1 MRDSSPPEPVITSV
15 DNDSSDG
22 SNHVEKK
29 WNPKVLIQRAEQS
42 HSRLPFIRKIPFR
55 ALAIIF
61 FIAFLNVLVWIA
73 AAIVLVSIA
82 SHSIKSR

>member
-1 MRDSSPPEPVITSV
+1 MRDSSAPEPVITSV

-22 SNHVEKK
+22 SDHVEKK
-29 WNPKVLIQRAEQS
+29 WSPKVLIQRAERS

-61 FIAFLNVLVWIA
+61 FIAFLNALVWIA

-82 SHSIKSR
+82 PQSMKPR